1 MGAKESILTV
11 AILCKSVYSKKRH
24 IFPDIEKLKIVP
36 IADKDVVFRSC
47 HVILQRRNKGIMDLE
62 SIINNMKLHTEN
74 LENIIKNREGQT
86 ESCKQIIEG
95 LNCQVKENKSND

>member
-1 MGAKESILTV
+1 M
-11 AILCKSVYSKKRH
+11 
-24 IFPDIEKLKIVP
+24 KL
-36 IADKDVVFRSC
+36 
-47 HVILQRRNKGIMDLE
+47 
-62 SIINNMKLHTEN
+62 IINNMKLHTEN